1 MKRMLLIGMLGLC
14 LPNGVL
20 ALPNGKV
27 VGVVAGTAA
36 GLIVAN
42 NVRGVNPWV
51 AAPAGALLG
60 GYIGSRYEQR
70 SRYDDYRDNRDYRDY
85 NRSDRYRHDNDY
97 HRSGYRGDYDRYP
110 YPGRRTTVVYVEKPA
125 PKKKAVAPLPADPQ
139 PGVDL
144 IKVSIL
150 NSNGIRTDV
159 PILRVKGKFVG
170 PQGES
175 YETLPTAGQLAPR
188 YGL

>member
-1 MKRMLLIGMLGLC
+1 MKRILLIGMIGLY
-14 LPNGVL
+14 LPSGAL
-20 ALPNGKV
+20 ALPNGRV

-70 SRYDDYRDNRDYRDY
+70 SRYDDYRDNRPYD
-85 NRSDRYRHDNDY
+85 RSDRYRH
-97 HRSGYRGDYDRYP
+97 HRDRHSGYRGDYDRYP
-110 YPGRRTTVVYVEKPA
+110 YRSQRTTVVYVEKPA
-125 PKKKAVAPLPADPQ
+125 PKKTAVTPTPADPQ

-150 NSNGIRTDV
+150 NANGIRTDV

>member
-1 MKRMLLIGMLGLC
+1 MKKILLIAMLGLC
-14 LPNGVL
+14 LPGSVL

-51 AAPAGALLG
+51 AAPVGALLG

-70 SRYDDYRDNRDYRDY
+70 SRYDDYRDNRGYDH
-85 NRSDRYRHDNDY
+85 SDRYRHHNA
-97 HRSGYRGDYDRYP
+97 HHSGYRGDDDRYP

-125 PKKKAVAPLPADPQ
+125 PKKTAVTPTPADPQ

-150 NSNGIRTDV
+150 NANGIRTDV

-175 YETLPTAGQLAPR
+175 YETLPTAAQLAPR